1 MKIEVIKPQEE
12 VKWSYPCKGVA
23 NDGSGL
29 VVGFSYNGRGVV
41 IDKGKSP
48 FNLYNYFDDWDMN
61 TFTPIDEKEKKQ
73 GNNLN
78 WNKVKFP
85 ILAQGI
91 TKGDVFLVEGIDEVD
106 SSVCL
111 TTFSTS
117 GKVHYICEDREK
129 FSSKLEM
136 ERWLK
141 SLEILPEGTEIKIT
155 I

>member
-12 VKWSYPCKGVA
+12 VKWSYPCSGIDKFGT
-23 NDGSGL
+23 GL
-29 VVGFSYNGRGVV
+29 VVGFMKKEVGTVL
-41 IDKGKSP
+41 DKGSSGYG
-48 FNLYNYFDDWDMN
+48 LYHQSDHWEMS
-61 TFTPIDEKEKKQ
+61 TFIPLDEIEKKQ
-73 GNNLN
+73 GNILN
-78 WNKVKFP
+78 WNEVKFP

-91 TKGDVFLVEGIDEVD
+91 TKGDVFLVEGIDKAD
-106 SSVCL
+106 NSVCL

-117 GKVHYICEDREK
+117 DKEHYICEDREK

>member
-1 MKIEVIKPQEE
+1 MKIEVIRPQEE
-12 VKWSYPCKGVA
+12 VKWSYPCKGIA

-29 VVGFSYNGRGVV
+29 VVGFSRDGVGVV
-41 IDKGKSP
+41 LDKGTSIC
-48 FNLYNYFDDWDMN
+48 NLYIVSRWNMSA
-61 TFTPIDEKEKKQ
+61 FTPIAEIEKKQ

-91 TKGDVFLVEGIDEVD
+91 TKGDVFLVNGFDEVD
-106 SSVCL
+106 ESVCL

-117 GKVHYICEDREK
+117 GKVHYICEDIK
-129 FSSKLEM
+129 SFNSKLEM